1 MYIPLIFIL
10 AAAAS
15 TLASS
20 ISLANPINNQLPAIA
35 RVGQLYSWS
44 FSQSSFNSSSGSSLT
59 YTASNL
65 PQWLTFD
72 SSSRS
77 FQGTPAASDE
87 GNPEITITAQ
97 ELSSSSSTTLT
108 LCVTAYPAPQEK
120 LPISGQFYQGNP
132 SLSSVFLI
140 NKTSALAT
148 SNPALR
154 VPPGWSFSIGFDG
167 DTFVSETDIYYDVL
181 QADGSPLPSWITFNP
196 DSITFNGLA
205 PHASEMPSPS
215 TLSFALHASDQ
226 KGYTASSVPFD
237 LVIALHELS
246 VLQGSLPT
254 INVTAATP
262 FNVTLSS
269 PADFSGVYMD
279 AEPIQPLNV
288 SQLSIDTSK
297 YDWLQYDESTM
308 TLSGQPPSDLNGGSA
323 PILPVILSSTFNQT
337 LHSNMSLAV
346 VPSYFVTSTLSPTVV
361 DPGQTYSFDLTPDL
375 SNASSIGQD
384 ENDISL
390 SVGFDPSEVASYLS
404 FDNRTAQLTGV
415 IPSNSDLTYSHV
427 TVTFTAYSRVTHSTS
442 HSSLSLS
449 IATSH
454 ASQGGEK
461 PGHPTGLS
469 AGARKR
475 LVLGLGIAFGVI
487 GGMIVIGVLLASM
500 RRGMR
505 IKDTALLGEEG
516 TAGFTAKEKKYY
528 GIGIDVEKIARDL
541 VGGRRGRDSAH
552 LEGDGSD
559 SSDKS
564 SLEAAP
570 PPAGDYPFE
579 NHTPQ
584 RQLPTSLYGSLGLGL
599 RRATPHG
606 HLEVPSSKAGKM
618 SKGEFIGKIEETA
631 RSVSDKIRNVSD
643 KYTRMKARRNRPV
656 IGKPIMVAQEQ
667 PAQVTP
673 VAGLPANSGGGPSRQ
688 YAPSII
694 SPFSEFDG
702 SHGTSLIDSPTSSSG
717 ARSIPVRRADFASP
731 RPGLPQRPSP
741 ATHAEDAVL
750 QIASR
755 AQSIRS
761 VNSVGGASYQS
772 ESPTAPGGR
781 PRVVPFKSS
790 TRVPVPKL
798 PSNQAV
804 AGHQRSNRVVS
815 QSAAILNDKRPLSA
829 DGMNLGMHYVNALG
843 EESAST
849 ELNGEHVRFVVD
861 GKGNTKTTVPP
872 GKEFNIQVN
881 IPREISEK
889 CELEARLMSGEPLPS
904 FMQFDHK
911 GSDEGVGRAVEL
923 YGIPRAD
930 QVGGEY
936 TIGIYVTDKS
946 TRVAKAVVHVARA

>member
-297 YDWLQYDESTM
+297 YDWLQYDETTM

-449 IATSH
+449 ITTSH

-564 SLEAAP
+564 
-570 PPAGDYPFE
+570 
-579 NHTPQ
+579 T
-584 RQLPTSLYGSLGLGL
+584 
-599 RRATPHG
+599 
-606 HLEVPSSKAGKM
+606 GKM